1 MGFTFRFGYNIF
13 RIAHLLFAS
22 LIYISGAGMELGLQ
36 CAQPRKYNPIIKPY
50 CSENSHFALYRIAS
64 I

>member
-22 LIYISGAGMELGLQ
+22 LIYISGAAFLEW
-36 CAQPRKYNPIIKPY
+36 NWD
-50 CSENSHFALYRIAS
+50 CSMHSPENTIP
-64 I
+64 